1 MCRQWRT
8 LCPVPVSSSDQRSPQ
23 MQIGLPYLQRGP
35 LDALLKHGKQRSIYL
50 NLYLQKKYGPVFDI
64 HYS

>member
-1 MCRQWRT
+1 
-8 LCPVPVSSSDQRSPQ
+8 
-23 MQIGLPYLQRGP
+23 
-35 LDALLKHGKQRSIYL
+35 LLKHGKQRSIYL